1 MHVAR
6 CSNFVENEGDEATPP
21 FSLERG
27 RELMRTSC
35 NETDWVGRSLLTEVS
50 HAHEC
55 TRGETD
61 AMRADS
67 SSPSIQKG
75 GANELDLVLQD
86 GIGACVMSAC
96 KVVPC
101 LRADMRG
108 GRHSSV
114 RRVSFALGSGMIREG
129 CGKGERAVSEAFLGV
144 FGSNTGSEDV
154 TVLANSRINFES
166 DSREVCFTWTEIW
179 TEV

>member
-6 CSNFVENEGDEATPP
+6 CSNVVENEGDEATPP
-21 FSLERG
+21 FSVERG
-27 RELMRTSC
+27 CELMRTSC
-35 NETDWVGRSLLTEVS
+35 NETIWEGRRLLTEVS

-86 GIGACVMSAC
+86 GIGACVMSTC

-108 GRHSSV
+108 DGTAR
-114 RRVSFALGSGMIREG
+114 FG
-129 CGKGERAVSEAFLGV
+129 AFL
-144 FGSNTGSEDV
+144 
-154 TVLANSRINFES
+154 SR
-166 DSREVCFTWTEIW
+166 
-179 TEV
+179 